1 MVWSHS
7 KELLTIISFGDY
19 FILFD
24 GIVLIG
30 LLDISFHIY
39 FLFLNKMKKQQKE
52 EQKRLNERKKQVW
65 H

>member
-7 KELLTIISFGDY
+7 KELLTIISFGHY

-39 FLFLNKMKKQQKE
+39 FQFLNKMKKQQKE
-52 EQKRLNERKKQVW
+52 EQKKLNERKKQIW